1 MRPGPDRIVA
11 CPSCGAAARHITLL
25 SGNTLGARVW
35 TDGKQM
41 APMLPSPPEVVQCH
55 ACPTA
60 YWLRSAKVVSGPDR
74 AMSVG
79 SDVPRVEEPSE
90 QEYYDAI
97 AAGLAKSAEEEVRL
111 RVLAWWRA
119 NEELR
124 SYEEGVLLP
133 TRPLSQAFQE
143 NLEMLLSLLDDEQS
157 HLLMRAEA
165 LRQLGRFDDA
175 ERVLREVDLEYEW
188 AADQIVEHCRNRDT
202 TVRPMELPGGPQ
214 NHR

>member
-119 NEELR
+119 NDELR
-124 SYEEGVLLP
+124 SYEEGVRLP
-133 TRPLSQAFQE
+133 QRQLAQAFRE
-143 NLEMLLSLLDDEQS
+143 NVETLVSLLANEQTD
-157 HLLMRAEA
+157 LLMRAEA

-175 ERVLREVDLEYEW
+175 ERVLRAVELEYAW
-188 AADQIVEHCRNRDT
+188 VADQIAEHCRNRDT
-202 TVRPMELPGGPQ
+202 AVRPIELPSDPQ
-214 NHR
+214 NQR